1 MVPVCWMALIRD
13 RLLCGNSFCIIA
25 AIALFAGSLLSTT
38 FLLQFSGIFY
48 VLSLGLM
55 TLLYWFYDPVMFE
68 LTHTKRW
75 IRIGSFTLQPSEIMK
90 LAFVLFMV
98 YLTLLYEKDRFSEQ
112 SNLTV
117 STF

>member
-1 MVPVCWMALIRD
+1 
-13 RLLCGNSFCIIA
+13 
-25 AIALFAGSLLSTT
+25 
-38 FLLQFSGIFY
+38 
-48 VLSLGLM
+48 M

-75 IRIGSFTLQPSEIMK
+75 IRIGRFTLQPSEIMK